1 MRISPL
7 GLAKAQGGAD
17 TSTAATP
24 SQDFMTLLIAQLQAQ
39 DPLEPLKTS
48 DFTNQLAQLQSVS
61 ELSMVNLWLRQLVEL
76 QALGPVLSLIDRQ
89 VEWVDPQSGEG
100 RSGTVE
106 RVVVRSD
113 GALELIVGEDRLTLD
128 QVVAVS

>member
-17 TSTAATP
+17 TSTAAAP
-24 SQDFMTLLIAQLQAQ
+24 NQDFMTLLIAQLQAQ

>member
-7 GLAKAQGGAD
+7 GLAETQVGAGA
-17 TSTAATP
+17 TTAATP

-61 ELSMVNLWLRQLVEL
+61 ELSTVNLWLRQLVEL

-89 VEWVDPQSGEG
+89 VEWVDPQSGEQ

-106 RVVVRSD
+106 RIVVRSD
-113 GALELIVGEDRLTLD
+113 GALELIVGEDHLTLG
-128 QVVAVS
+128 QILAVS